1 METKILDASQL
12 DIAAQ
17 IIKNGGV
24 VAMPTET
31 VYGLA
36 ANALDGEAVAKI
48 FEAKGRP
55 ADNPLIV
62 HIAEPSQLDALV
74 LEVPEKARKLADVF
88 WPGPL
93 TIILPRADVIPRQV
107 SAGLDTVA
115 VRCPSHPIARKLIR
129 LSHPLAAPSANLS
142 GSPSPTTVRHVI
154 DDMLG
159 RIDAII
165 DGGDCEVGVEST
177 VITLASPV
185 PRLLRPGGIT
195 HEQLE
200 SVIGTVEVDKAV
212 TDPLPEGAKAASPGM
227 KYKHYSPKADVI
239 LINGSEEEFV
249 DYVNSHADDKT
260 AALCSRESAARLRVP
275 YEILGDSDDMSAHAR
290 NLFTALRTADEKG
303 WTTVYARCPEKSG
316 VGLAVYNRMVRAAG
330 FEIVEIRGEI

>member
-1 METKILDASQL
+1 METKLLNASQL
-12 DIAAQ
+12 DVAAH

-36 ANALDGEAVAKI
+36 ANALNGAAVEKI
-48 FEAKGRP
+48 FAAKGRP

-62 HIAEPSQLDALV
+62 HISEPSQLDSLV
-74 LEVPEKARKLADVF
+74 SEVPQKARMLSDAF

-93 TIILPRADVIPRQV
+93 TIILPRSDVIPQQV

-115 VRCPSHPIARKLIR
+115 VRCPSHPIARELIR
-129 LSHPLAAPSANLS
+129 LSYPLAAPSANLS
-142 GSPSPTTVRHVI
+142 GSPSPTTVQHVI
-154 DDMLG
+154 DDMNG

-165 DGGDCEVGVEST
+165 DGGDCAVGVEST
-177 VITLASPV
+177 VITLAGDV

-200 SVIGTVEVDKAV
+200 AVIGTVEVDKAV
-212 TDPLPEGAKAASPGM
+212 VNPLPEGAQAASPGM

-239 LINGSEEEFV
+239 LINGTEQQFI
-249 DYVNSHADDKT
+249 DYVNSHSADGT
-260 AALCSRESAARLRVP
+260 AALCCSEDVGALRVP
-275 YEILGDSDDMSAHAR
+275 YEVLGDIDDMSEHAR
-290 NLFTALRTADEKG
+290 KLFSALRKADERG
-303 WTTVYARCPEKSG
+303 WRTVYARCPEKSG

-330 FEIVEIRGEI
+330 FEIIEL